1 MFYILL
7 YFCSKIKV
15 LEICRVIEKY

>member
-7 YFCSKIKV
+7 YFYSKIKV
-15 LEICRVIEKY
+15 LEIYWLIEKY